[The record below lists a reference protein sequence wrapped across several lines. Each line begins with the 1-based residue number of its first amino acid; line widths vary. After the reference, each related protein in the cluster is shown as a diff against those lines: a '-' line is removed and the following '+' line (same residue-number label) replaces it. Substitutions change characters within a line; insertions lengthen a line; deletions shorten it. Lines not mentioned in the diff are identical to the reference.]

1 MIDPDVRPAQSGDA
15 VELAALELEARAALR
30 DARGGARW
38 LEEHPF
44 IGTEWV
50 HAIELRHVLVAEIA
64 GAPPLIV
71 GYLVLDVTGEVA
83 TVDQVYVLPAARQL
97 GFGDALLE
105 EATTRARQL
114 GARLLEGQALPGDR
128 ETKNLYER
136 AGIKARLITV
146 SLRLTDPSSSGDAS
160 R

>member
-1 MIDPDVRPAQSGDA
+1 MIDPDVRPARPGDA
-15 VELAALELEARAALR
+15 AELASLEATARAALH
-30 DARGGARW
+30 DARGGVRW
-38 LEEHPF
+38 LEEHPV
-44 IGTEWV
+44 IGAEWV
-50 HAIELRHVLVAEIA
+50 PTIELRHVLVAELA

-71 GYLVLDVTGEVA
+71 GYLVLDVTGDVA
-83 TVDQVYVLPAARQL
+83 TVDQVYVLPAAREL

-105 EATTRARQL
+105 EATGLARQL

-136 AGIKARLITV
+136 AGITARLITV
-146 SLRLTDPSSSGDAS
+146 SRRLTDPSSSADAS